1 MRLVLIETFRE
12 RWKGMKKLFIALI
25 LLMLPFA
32 LIGCNGKNG
41 NNGGNGNKP
50 PVEKDEVTITYA
62 AWNLATPQEY
72 NIERRMINAFMIENP
87 GVTVEVI
94 ERPKVVDEEGNEQ
107 DVAWDEFFA
116 TRASVNEMPDVFQ
129 VNQVTKVVSQGW
141 VEDVTEL
148 AEADEDFMNVPENI
162 RNTCYLGGKAFSL
175 PQAVFYFGYFINR
188 TAINETGSGA
198 IIPEYGITYQDLM
211 AAAKKNSKPA
221 VLGGDA
227 INGIQGVNNIY
238 EWLPAQID
246 PTLGWYTYND
256 TGYHLDS
263 DAFRIAMTENQKF
276 FGPNKN
282 EYASYVYETQE
293 NREDLYGTGD
303 AFANGKQ
310 SIRWGGSFN
319 IRGWVGGTTNP
330 EHGLYGHDI
339 DFIGTPSWEVNGVK
353 THRIPVVMDY
363 IGVGKGTKHK
373 EIAFKFAK
381 WMGYGADGFRKRIE
395 IATNN
400 PEAGAINF
408 APVVRDQELLD
419 AYFALYPTMT
429 EYRKI
434 VESHQDFII
443 ESLHKIVPGYT
454 NSRWSGQYDAE
465 NTIDNALIK
474 IRNGELA
481 LADALAAGLN
491 RRVNEE
497 WDLAKQELDR
507 ILNG

>member
-1 MRLVLIETFRE
+1 
-12 RWKGMKKLFIALI
+12 MKKSIISVI
-25 LLMLPFA
+25 LLMLVVA
-32 LIGCNGKNG
+32 LVGCNGKNG
-41 NNGGNGNKP
+41 GDNGGTPNKKGDI
-50 PVEKDEVTITYA
+50 VITYA

-72 NIERRMINAFMIENP
+72 NIERRMINAFMVENP

-94 ERPKVVDEEGNEQ
+94 ERPKVADEEGNEQ
-107 DVAWDEFFA
+107 DVPWDEFFA

-162 RNTCYLGGKAFSL
+162 RNTCYLGNKAYSL

-188 TAINETGSGA
+188 TAINNTGSGA
-198 IIPEYGITYQDLM
+198 IIPKYGITYQDLM

-227 INGIQGVNNIY
+227 INGIQGVNNLF

-246 PTLGWYTYND
+246 KTLGWYTYNE

-263 DAFRIAMTENQKF
+263 DAFRIAMTENQKY

-310 SIRWGGSFN
+310 SIRWGGSYN

-330 EHGLYGHDI
+330 EHALYGHDV
-339 DFIGTPSWEVNGVK
+339 DFIGTPSWEVDGVK
-353 THRIPVVMDY
+353 NHRIPVVMDY

-395 IATNN
+395 IATAH

-408 APVVRDQELLD
+408 APVVRDQALMD
-419 AYFALYPTMT
+419 AYFELYPTMT
-429 EYRKI
+429 EYRKV
-434 VESHQDFII
+434 VENHQDFII
-443 ESLHKIVPGYT
+443 ESLHKIVPGYIE
-454 NSRWSGQYDAE
+454 SRWNGQYDAE
-465 NTIDNALIK
+465 NTIDGILQQIK
-474 IRNGELA
+474 SGELA

-491 RRVNEE
+491 TRVNDE
-497 WDLAKQELDR
+497 WDRAKRALDE
-507 ILNG
+507 ILGK